1 MLKSLSENRLISVV
15 LMVSSGGLLASSLAS
30 PGAPIDLAFNPQFFP
45 RIVLSVLF
53 ALALLD
59 LGMSFAKRQERT
71 ALAWRR
77 TLPVVVALPL
87 YVLLIPVLGYFISST
102 LMGMLILAVMRAGR
116 VATLVMP
123 TIAAGALVLL
133 FNHLLSMP
141 LPTSPFTWWF

>member
-1 MLKSLSENRLISVV
+1 MLKSFSENRLISVV
-15 LMVSSGGLLASSLAS
+15 LMVSSGGLLVSSLAS
-30 PGAPIDLAFNPQFFP
+30 PSAPIDLAFNPQFFP
-45 RIVLSVLF
+45 RIVLGVLF

-77 TLPVVVALPL
+77 TLPVVLALPL

-102 LMGMLILAVMRAGR
+102 LMGMLILAVMRAGL

-123 TIAAGALVLL
+123 TVAAGALVLL